1 MFKNFLLVG
10 LGGALGSMLRYA
22 GYLLITNKSFP
33 FATLSVNIIGSF
45 VIGLVLALSLKDEN
59 FLNNWKL
66 FLATGICGGFTTFS
80 AFSAENVVLLQS
92 EKYGLALTY
101 IALSIVA
108 GIGAAWLGFN
118 LVTNS
123 K

>member
-1 MFKNFLLVG
+1 MIKNFILVG

-22 GYLLITNKSFP
+22 AYLFITTKHFP
-33 FATLSVNIIGSF
+33 AATFAVNILGSF
-45 VIGLVLALSLKDEN
+45 IIGLLLALSVKDEL

-80 AFSAENVVLLQS
+80 AFCAENVVLLQNG
-92 EKYGLALTY
+92 KYAVALLY
-101 IALSIVA
+101 IALSIVL
-108 GIGAAWLGFN
+108 GIGAAWLGYN
-118 LVTNS
+118 IISN